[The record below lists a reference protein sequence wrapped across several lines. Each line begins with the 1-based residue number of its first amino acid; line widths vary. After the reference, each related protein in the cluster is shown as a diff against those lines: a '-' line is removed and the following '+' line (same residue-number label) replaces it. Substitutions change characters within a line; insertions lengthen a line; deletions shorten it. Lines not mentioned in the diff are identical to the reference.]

1 MAKAMKKV
9 ISVLLALVLVV
20 GTFAGCGKSNKEET
34 AAITATAVKFSK
46 SGHYTTTVSSKKVDL
61 SGINADNVEV
71 RYLDLTADSAAAKA
85 ESTEVATE
93 EATTEATEET
103 KLEDVYPLFAKVESV
118 KATDKKSCEIT
129 FTDDRAAELK
139 TGSYIVLFKS
149 VEGDDNTASVEVEFP
164 EITLTPDVENVV
176 SDATQAKVTLAI
188 DGSTFEDGISEKDIY
203 LDNAFS
209 DMKIESVSSSDK
221 NLTVQLKGSPV
232 RNEVGAYQW
241 GAIKVK
247 PSGIKDGYADVTSK
261 IDIQLATVNIDTAS
275 LKLENG
281 KINADLKVYGIV
293 DINTLTKDNIKI
305 DGAAVDAAEKADDN
319 TVKLTL
325 SADGVKSA
333 NDFAD
338 LIGEKAM
345 KIGDYETT
353 VSVSQ
358 ASFYPVFDYVEADGD
373 NLKLTLKLYANS
385 GTFDKNIKAD
395 AISFAD
401 DFKDAK
407 AESVTVDSDTVAT
420 LILSVP
426 ANGQTTETFKMNG
439 TVTLAAGA
447 LTNAWG
453 DKTSKEVSYTR
464 VYSGESLGRAVT
476 LNTETL
482 QEIAKYTSGKDTL
495 FGQICYWGG
504 VGGKVFSIA
513 KTVLEFTGVLKSEH
527 QQVMEALAEI
537 NKKAD
542 TIISNQYIM
551 MDMLNEIN
559 TDIKQGQTEP
569 YQENIEKLNS
579 AIENL
584 TETFANAALYM
595 ALDDAVKAGK
605 LNALPDF
612 SGLKGDA
619 LIAEKAKYKELYV
632 PNIDKMTEA
641 EITDYNVRLVHWIE
655 ANKDKTEIYGTAFKN
670 FDVRYDNLYAVL
682 DATALQLS
690 RTDATNPLSRYDEL
704 CSAKYNFDSQ
714 CYPFRLSLRE
724 TAKLLL
730 GKGLGLVAYYNMI
743 EKYPAN
749 SDFDTVQKHVTAAA
763 ERIDALSNYLGASP
777 EGVRN
782 NKEFPYSYVLGK
794 RLNFSDTSQF
804 KGYYR
809 VKNSD
814 NAIDG
819 AMFDH
824 SASAY
829 KNWSTVDM
837 NSFVSRMQ
845 YNTLAEELKAA
856 GIDAKY
862 DMLFQMNTPTVKTSG
877 FQAIAT
883 VSGKTIKLNDNKVSE
898 NELGKMSYAAYGSPQ
913 YTKTTDTIFVYVLS
927 N

>member
-34 AAITATAVKFSK
+34 AAITATAVKYTK
-46 SGHYTTTVSSKKVDL
+46 SGQYTTTISSKKVDL

-139 TGSYIVLFKS
+139 TGNYIILFKS
-149 VEGDDNTASVEVEFP
+149 IEGDDNTANVSVEFP

-338 LIGEKAM
+338 LIGGKAM

-482 QEIAKYTSGKDTL
+482 IKFL
-495 FGQICYWGG
+495 
-504 VGGKVFSIA
+504 
-513 KTVLEFTGVLKSEH
+513 
-527 QQVMEALAEI
+527 
-537 NKKAD
+537 
-542 TIISNQYIM
+542 II
-551 MDMLNEIN
+551 L
-559 TDIKQGQTEP
+559 
-569 YQENIEKLNS
+569 
-579 AIENL
+579 
-584 TETFANAALYM
+584 
-595 ALDDAVKAGK
+595 
-605 LNALPDF
+605 
-612 SGLKGDA
+612 
-619 LIAEKAKYKELYV
+619 
-632 PNIDKMTEA
+632 
-641 EITDYNVRLVHWIE
+641 
-655 ANKDKTEIYGTAFKN
+655 
-670 FDVRYDNLYAVL
+670 
-682 DATALQLS
+682 
-690 RTDATNPLSRYDEL
+690 
-704 CSAKYNFDSQ
+704 
-714 CYPFRLSLRE
+714 
-724 TAKLLL
+724 
-730 GKGLGLVAYYNMI
+730 
-743 EKYPAN
+743 
-749 SDFDTVQKHVTAAA
+749 
-763 ERIDALSNYLGASP
+763 
-777 EGVRN
+777 
-782 NKEFPYSYVLGK
+782 
-794 RLNFSDTSQF
+794 
-804 KGYYR
+804 
-809 VKNSD
+809 
-814 NAIDG
+814 
-819 AMFDH
+819 
-824 SASAY
+824 
-829 KNWSTVDM
+829 
-837 NSFVSRMQ
+837 
-845 YNTLAEELKAA
+845 
-856 GIDAKY
+856 
-862 DMLFQMNTPTVKTSG
+862 
-877 FQAIAT
+877 
-883 VSGKTIKLNDNKVSE
+883 
-898 NELGKMSYAAYGSPQ
+898 
-913 YTKTTDTIFVYVLS
+913 
-927 N
+927 